1 MWMILGNLACILAV
15 AVAGLAL
22 LGCAETRAK
31 PHQEADGSLQAPDPT
46 RLMAIERAIREA
58 RGPVFR
64 RALQEAAAYVPD
76 NPALARL
83 VLEKVYLVS
92 DVSYRSAWT
101 DAFSVATLAE
111 ARGEAAQE
119 LVRSYRD
126 GDQGMR
132 NFLQPVLGRMGP
144 EVRTLGPVLRQE
156 LATSRAAH
164 PVDRIQ
170 ILVLL
175 ACIGEATES
184 ETDEIVDAIRAKER
198 PGWVVIDLMKT
209 IGRNEWVNEKVKGAI
224 LKNLEEF
231 WADPQPDVFKD
242 MPVLWVLGT
251 LGNKTDVEVT
261 KALARTVDLG
271 NLLASG
277 GAHHEYWYY
286 MAVVSLAKVD
296 AVRRKPLLSSLPIF
310 SYENGEIFPLLEWQC
325 AGTTE
330 PVFVRDVTS
339 LLASKDPGVQM
350 HAANI
355 LRTIGPPAR
364 SATAQLLQLVENA
377 SDEEV
382 RTTAA
387 KALGMVAAP
396 SAVPELKRLS
406 QKFEGEVKAAIDESI
421 LAINLGQP

>member
-1 MWMILGNLACILAV
+1 MPFVSFVL
-15 AVAGLAL
+15 AGLGL
-22 LGCAETRAK
+22 VGCANCPELRR
-31 PHQEADGSLQAPDPT
+31 EATPQALAESARTDPV
-46 RLMAIERAIREA
+46 RLKAIERALGETQ
-58 RGPVFR
+58 GSVFR
-64 RALQEAAAYVPD
+64 RALQESVPYIATSPTLAKLMLKTCRMSNYGSRDAY
-76 NPALARL
+76 
-83 VLEKVYLVS
+83 
-92 DVSYRSAWT
+92 T
-101 DAFSVATLAE
+101 DAFSVSALAA
-111 ARGEAAQE
+111 ARGESAQE

-231 WADPQPDVFKD
+231 WADPRTEVLED
-242 MPVLWVLGT
+242 MPLLWVLGT
-251 LGNKTDVEVT
+251 LGSKADDEVK
-261 KALARTVDLG
+261 KALAKTIDMG
-271 NLLASG
+271 NLLASRG
-277 GAHHEYWYY
+277 ERLDYWYY
-286 MAVVSLAKVD
+286 TAVVSLAKVD
-296 AVRRKPLLSSLPIF
+296 VGRRKALLSALPIF

-325 AGTTE
+325 AGMTE
-330 PVFVRDVTS
+330 AVFVRDVTS
-339 LLASKDPGVQM
+339 LLASKDPRVQM
-350 HAANI
+350 QAANI

-364 SATAQLLQLVENA
+364 SATAHLLQLVENA

-396 SAVPELKRLS
+396 SAVPEMRRLS
-406 QKFEGEVKAAIDESI
+406 QKSEREVKRAIDESI
-421 LAINLGQP
+421 LAIDLGVVDQRD